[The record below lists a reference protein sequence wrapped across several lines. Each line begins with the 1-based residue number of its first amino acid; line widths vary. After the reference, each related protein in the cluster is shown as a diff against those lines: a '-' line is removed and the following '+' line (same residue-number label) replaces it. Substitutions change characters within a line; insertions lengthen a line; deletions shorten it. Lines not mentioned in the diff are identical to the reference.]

1 MKEKKEKEENEWEE
15 RMRGRAWEKCD
26 CGIVMYGKNPFYVLI
41 ASGEDVLVARIVHSR
56 VYEKIR
62 ETWKTKRRKTLV
74 KS

>member
-1 MKEKKEKEENEWEE
+1 
-15 RMRGRAWEKCD
+15 
-26 CGIVMYGKNPFYVLI
+26 MYGKNPFYVLI